1 MSTLFTR
8 FRDCAVRHPELPAV
22 EVAGQ
27 TVRYRELLDLVER
40 LAGRLAAVAG
50 RHPAAV
56 GLLAVRSLAAYAGYL
71 AALRLGATVVPLHPE
86 LPVARNARMC
96 RSAGVDVVV
105 ADDAGAVQLATLVA
119 QTGAAALALRSG
131 GGTPWYWSL
140 DTPPL
145 SEPYQGQ
152 PEGIAYTLF
161 TSGSTGEPKGVPI
174 RHRNLDRYLTHC
186 IDRYG
191 VGPGARLAPAFELTF
206 DGSVF
211 GMFVTWCSGATL
223 VVPRPEDLLAPAR
236 FVTARQ
242 VTHWFSVPSLVSI
255 AHRQR
260 MLPVAGMPELRWS
273 LFGGEQLTFD
283 QARAWAAAAPHSV
296 IENLYGPTEVT
307 ISCTGYRLPADPA
320 YWPATPNG
328 TVPIG
333 PVHPHLEM
341 VVLAED
347 GLTEVVPTEG
357 GLTEDGSTRDGPA
370 TADGE
375 LCVRGPQRFD
385 GYLDPADNQGRFIYV
400 EAGRARPCDDPVVPG
415 DAWYRTGDRVRV
427 GADGV
432 MVHLGRLDDQV
443 KIRGYR
449 IELGEI
455 ESVLREH
462 PKVLDAVALV
472 SPAGSPAL
480 HAVYTGEP
488 VDPAE
493 LATLAGERLPP
504 YMLPAH
510 YRYVDA
516 LPVNVHGK
524 VDRRRLTAE
533 LGGADLY

>member
-8 FRDCAVRHPELPAV
+8 FRDSAVRHPELPAV

-27 TVRYRELLDLVER
+27 AVRYRELLDLAER

-50 RHPAAV
+50 RRPAAV
-56 GLLAVRSLAAYAGYL
+56 GLLTVRSLAAYAGYL
-71 AALRLGATVVPLHPE
+71 AALRIGATVVPLHPE

-96 RSAGVDVVV
+96 RSAGVAAIVV
-105 ADDAGAVQLATLVA
+105 DDAGAAQLAA
-119 QTGAAALALRSG
+119 QVGAAVLALRSG

-140 DTPPL
+140 DTLPL
-145 SEPYQGQ
+145 TEPYRGR
-152 PEGIAYTLF
+152 PEDVAYTLF

-174 RHRNLDRYLTHC
+174 RHRNFDHYLTYC

-191 VGPGARLAPAFELTF
+191 VGPGARFAPAFELTF

-223 VVPRPEDLLAPAR
+223 VVPGPEDLLAPAR

-242 VTHWFSVPSLVSI
+242 VTHWFSVPSVVSI
-255 AHRQR
+255 AQRQR
-260 MLPVAGMPELRWS
+260 MLPPAGMPELRWS

-283 QARAWAAAAPHSV
+283 QARAWAAAAPRSV
-296 IENLYGPTEVT
+296 IENLYGPTELT

-320 YWPATPNG
+320 GWPATPNG

-333 PVHPHLEM
+333 PVHPHLEK
-341 VVLAED
+341 VVLT
-347 GLTEVVPTEG
+347 G
-357 GLTEDGSTRDGPA
+357 DGP
-370 TADGE
+370 TGGEGDGE
-375 LCVRGPQRFD
+375 LCVRGSQRFD
-385 GYLDPADNQGRFIYV
+385 GYLDPADNQGRFV
-400 EAGRARPCDDPVVPG
+400 HVAAGQARPCDDPVVPG

-427 GADGV
+427 DAGGV

-462 PKVLDAVALV
+462 PKILDAVALAF
-472 SPAGSPAL
+472 PADSPAL
-480 HAVYTGEP
+480 HVVYTGEP

-493 LATLAGERLPP
+493 LAALAGERLPP

-510 YRYVDA
+510 YRHVDE

-524 VDRRRLTAE
+524 VDRRRLAAE
-533 LGGADLY
+533 LGGPEPATPTRG